1 MRYNPDG
8 LFPALD
14 AALKAASAPMTSQ
27 QLYEIAS
34 VRETA
39 ASVNRV
45 SDYLGN
51 MWRKGQVMR
60 TPAPQSPDD
69 RSRWAY
75 SWKGSKAAKVYAN
88 VAVEHM
94 PRVIADRP
102 SVLITEEG
110 NVMTLEFPNL
120 IIQIRQKNGK

>member
-14 AALKAASAPMTSQ
+14 AALKAASAPMTAQ
-27 QLYEIAS
+27 ALYEVSS
-34 VRETA
+34 VRENA

-51 MWRKGQVMR
+51 MWRKGQVER
-60 TPAPQSPDD
+60 TPAPSTPED

-75 SWKGSKAAKVYAN
+75 SWKGVKGPKIAGAMEY
-88 VAVEHM
+88 M

-102 SVLITEEG
+102 SVLITEDG
-110 NVMTLEFPNL
+110 NLMTLEFPNL

>member
-14 AALKAASAPMTSQ
+14 AALKAASSPMTAQ
-27 QLYEIAS
+27 DLYDVPE
-34 VRETA
+34 VNQNA

-51 MWRKGQVMR
+51 MWRKGQVER
-60 TPAPQSPDD
+60 LPAPKTDAS
-69 RSRWAY
+69 RARWAY
-75 SWKGSKAAKVYAN
+75 AWKGQKGPKILGAMEY
-88 VAVEHM
+88 M

-102 SVLITEEG
+102 SVLITEDG
-110 NVMTLEFPNL
+110 NLMTLEFPNL